1 MITEAVVFIRD
12 EVRNYLRQ
20 VKAALSMQ
28 DVLLGNIAS
37 LENQTNLT
45 DKVIIT
51 LVNVEEESALKN
63 GKSWSQNPLTGGIE
77 TRYPPVYL
85 NLYLLFTATL
95 PESIGESDIHYQRAL
110 NRIAA
115 IVELFQSKKVF
126 TLQNS
131 PAFDPEERQE
141 LQQRLLNEIRL
152 VPELY
157 TLTFEQ
163 INHLW
168 GSLGGK
174 QSPFVMY
181 KIRMVKIQ
189 SLISIE
195 TPPIESVNFEGNDW
209 NTHSD

>member
-1 MITEAVVFIRD
+1 MINESVVFIRD

-20 VKAALSMQ
+20 VAVVPRVE

-37 LENQTNLT
+37 LDNHSVLS
-45 DKVIIT
+45 DKVLIT
-51 LVNVEEESALKN
+51 LVNIEEESTLKN
-63 GKSWSQNPLTGGIE
+63 NQNWRRNYLTGGIE
-77 TRYPPVYL
+77 SILPPIYL

-95 PESIGESDIHYQRAL
+95 PENLGENDDAYQKAL
-110 NRIAA
+110 DRIAA
-115 IVELFQSKKVF
+115 IVELFQTKKIF

-131 PAFDPEERQE
+131 PAFEPSNLKE
-141 LQQRLLNEIRL
+141 RLLNEIRL
-152 VPELY
+152 IPELY

-181 KIRMVKIQ
+181 KIRLLKIQ
-189 SLISIE
+189 GPVSTDAPLIESIE
-195 TPPIESVNFEGNDW
+195 ADINGWE
-209 NTHSD
+209 